1 MSLIKIKEPDS
12 KNEKTEFGCIGLDFG
27 TTNSVCSI
35 KIKNKV
41 EFIKDKNE
49 NILIPSVVLFD
60 DQKKVAGNN
69 AINIDKDLNSIKSI
83 KRNFTENFD
92 ENIYLDNKG
101 KKISSVDIAT
111 EIFKHLKENCDN
123 FLKNKIHDCVLTVPA
138 YFDEKARSGIMR
150 SAFMSG
156 FNVKRLINEPTA
168 AAFAYGLEKN
178 KRGTYFIYDLGGGTF
193 DVSVLKLSDGIF
205 KVIGSGGDSKLGGDD
220 FDKVFAEK
228 ILKDFFNESFSK
240 ISIKDQRRTLNK
252 CKFLK
257 EKISDKEFFNETFVI
272 NNFSKKLKITSN
284 LFNSAVDYLIDKTLE
299 ISDRLLTECNLESK
313 SIDGF
318 ILVGGSTRLKRI
330 EEKIKKKFGI
340 KIFNNINPDLVVS
353 VGASLHGYELLNGSK
368 NLLLDVTPLSL
379 GIETMGGLMEKI
391 ISRNSSI
398 PCVKE
403 QSFTT
408 HENGQTAIK
417 INILQGERETIE
429 HNRSLGEFILTG
441 LEPKPAGVPRINVR
455 FSLDADGIL
464 FVSANDE
471 NSSNE
476 SNLVVKADKNLS
488 IDEMRR
494 IVESSIANAKND
506 MNERMN
512 IEAKIK
518 GRKAINEIESVKDE
532 LQILC
537 NNDELKE
544 IMNLLKELNDIILS
558 SDIDSD
564 AINDL
569 TDKLNES
576 TKRFAQKKIEKD
588 FSQMVGKDLKGI
600 EKV

>member
-1 MSLIKIKEPDS
+1 MSLISIKEPCS
-12 KNEKTEFGCIGLDFG
+12 KNDKVENSCIGVDFG

-35 KIKNKV
+35 KIGNKV
-41 EFIKDKNE
+41 EFIKDQDE
-49 NILIPSVVLFD
+49 NILIPSIVLFD
-60 DQKKVAGNN
+60 NQKKVIGNT
-69 AINIDKDLNSIKSI
+69 AIKNDKDLNSIKSI

-92 ENIYLDNKG
+92 ENLYLDNKG
-101 KKISSVDIAT
+101 EKVSSVDIAT
-111 EIFKHLKENCDN
+111 DIFKHLKENCDN
-123 FLKNKIHDCVLTVPA
+123 YLKEKIYDCVLTVPA

-178 KRGTYFIYDLGGGTF
+178 KRGTYFVFDLGGGTF
-193 DVSVLKLSDGIF
+193 DVSILKLSEGIF

-220 FDKVFAEK
+220 FDKLLAEK
-228 ILKDFFNESFSK
+228 ILKDFFNANLTE
-240 ISIKDQRRTLNK
+240 ISIKDQRFVINK
-252 CKFLK
+252 CKILK
-257 EKISDKEFFNETFVI
+257 EKISDKKHFDENFVI
-272 NNFSKKLKITSN
+272 NDVSKNIKITSDF
-284 LFNSAVDYLIDKTLE
+284 FNSAIDSLIDKTLS
-299 ISDRLLTECNLESK
+299 ISESLLSECNLESK

-318 ILVGGSTRLKRI
+318 ILVGGSTRLYRI

-340 KIFNNINPDLVVS
+340 RIFNNINPDLVVS
-353 VGASLHGYELLNGSK
+353 FGAALHGYELLNGSK

-471 NSSNE
+471 NSSKE
-476 SNLVVKADKNLS
+476 GNLVVKADKNLS
-488 IDEMRR
+488 IDEMRK
-494 IVESSIANAKND
+494 IVESSVSNAQND

-518 GRKAINEIESVKDE
+518 GRRVINEIESVKGE
-532 LQILC
+532 LKLLC
-537 NNDELKE
+537 NKNELKE
-544 IMNLLKELNDIILS
+544 IMNLVKELNDIILS
-558 SDIDSD
+558 TKTDIET
-564 AINDL
+564 INDL
-569 TDKLNES
+569 TDKINES
-576 TKRFAQKKIEKD
+576 TKRFAQKKVEKD

-600 EKV
+600 

>member
-1 MSLIKIKEPDS
+1 MSLISIKEPCS
-12 KNEKTEFGCIGLDFG
+12 KNDKVENSCIGVDFG

-35 KIKNKV
+35 KIGNKV
-41 EFIKDKNE
+41 EFIKDQDE
-49 NILIPSVVLFD
+49 NILIPSIVLFD
-60 DQKKVAGNN
+60 NQKKIIGNT
-69 AINIDKDLNSIKSI
+69 AIKNDKDLNSIKSI

-92 ENIYLDNKG
+92 ENLYLDNKG
-101 KKISSVDIAT
+101 EKVSSVDIAT
-111 EIFKHLKENCDN
+111 DIFKHLKENCDN
-123 FLKNKIHDCVLTVPA
+123 YLKEKIYDCVLTVPA

-178 KRGTYFIYDLGGGTF
+178 KRGTYFVFDLGGGTF
-193 DVSVLKLSDGIF
+193 DVSILKLSEGIF

-220 FDKVFAEK
+220 FDKLLAEK
-228 ILKDFFNESFSK
+228 ILKDFFNANLTE
-240 ISIKDQRRTLNK
+240 ISIKDQRFVINK
-252 CKFLK
+252 CKILK
-257 EKISDKEFFNETFVI
+257 EKISDKKHFDENFVI
-272 NNFSKKLKITSN
+272 NDVSKNIKITSDF
-284 LFNSAVDYLIDKTLE
+284 FNSAIDSLIDKTLS
-299 ISDRLLTECNLESK
+299 ISESLLSECNLESK

-318 ILVGGSTRLKRI
+318 ILVGGSTRLYRI

-340 KIFNNINPDLVVS
+340 RIFNNINPDLVVS
-353 VGASLHGYELLNGSK
+353 FGAALHGYELLNGSK

-471 NSSNE
+471 NSSKE
-476 SNLVVKADKNLS
+476 GNLVVKADKNLS
-488 IDEMRR
+488 IDEMRK
-494 IVESSIANAKND
+494 IVESSVSNAQND

-518 GRKAINEIESVKDE
+518 GRRVINEIESVKGE
-532 LQILC
+532 LKLLC
-537 NNDELKE
+537 NKNELKE
-544 IMNLLKELNDIILS
+544 IMNLVKELNDIILS
-558 SDIDSD
+558 TKIDIET
-564 AINDL
+564 INDL
-569 TDKLNES
+569 TDKINES
-576 TKRFAQKKIEKD
+576 TKRFAQKKVEKD

-600 EKV
+600 

>member
-1 MSLIKIKEPDS
+1 MSLISIKEPCS
-12 KNEKTEFGCIGLDFG
+12 KNDKVENSCIGVDFG

-35 KIKNKV
+35 KIGNKV
-41 EFIKDKNE
+41 EFIKDQDE
-49 NILIPSVVLFD
+49 NILIPSIVLFD
-60 DQKKVAGNN
+60 NQKKVIGNT
-69 AINIDKDLNSIKSI
+69 AIKNDKDLNSIKSI

-92 ENIYLDNKG
+92 ENLYLDNKG
-101 KKISSVDIAT
+101 EKVSSVDIAT
-111 EIFKHLKENCDN
+111 DIFKHLKENCDN
-123 FLKNKIHDCVLTVPA
+123 YLKEKIYDCVLTVPA

-178 KRGTYFIYDLGGGTF
+178 KRGTYFVFDLGGGTF
-193 DVSVLKLSDGIF
+193 DVSILKLSEGIF

-220 FDKVFAEK
+220 FDKLLAEK
-228 ILKDFFNESFSK
+228 ILKDFFNVNLTE
-240 ISIKDQRRTLNK
+240 ISIKDQRFVINK
-252 CKFLK
+252 CKILK
-257 EKISDKEFFNETFVI
+257 EKISDKKNLDENFVI
-272 NNFSKKLKITSN
+272 NDVSKNIKITSDF
-284 LFNSAVDYLIDKTLE
+284 FNSAIDSLIDKTLS
-299 ISDRLLTECNLESK
+299 ISESLLSECNLESK

-318 ILVGGSTRLKRI
+318 ILVGGSTRLYRI

-340 KIFNNINPDLVVS
+340 RIFNNINPDLVVS
-353 VGASLHGYELLNGSK
+353 FGAALHGYELLNGSK

-471 NSSNE
+471 NSSKE
-476 SNLVVKADKNLS
+476 GNLVVKADKNLS
-488 IDEMRR
+488 IDEMRK
-494 IVESSIANAKND
+494 IVESSVSNAQND

-518 GRKAINEIESVKDE
+518 GRRVINEIESVKGE
-532 LQILC
+532 LKLLC
-537 NNDELKE
+537 NKNELKE
-544 IMNLLKELNDIILS
+544 IMNLVKELNDIILS
-558 SDIDSD
+558 TKTDIET
-564 AINDL
+564 INDL
-569 TDKLNES
+569 TDKINES
-576 TKRFAQKKIEKD
+576 TKRFAQKKVEKD

-600 EKV
+600 

>member
-1 MSLIKIKEPDS
+1 MSLISIKEPSS
-12 KNEKTEFGCIGLDFG
+12 KNDKIELSCIGLDFG

-35 KIKNKV
+35 KIENKV
-41 EFIKDKNE
+41 EFIKDQDK

-60 DQKKVAGNN
+60 NQKKVMGNT
-69 AINIDKDLNSIKSI
+69 AIKNDKDLNSIKSI

-92 ENIYLDNKG
+92 ENIYLDHNKN
-101 KKISSVDIAT
+101 KISSVDIAT

-123 FLKNKIHDCVLTVPA
+123 YLKKKIYDCVLTVPA

-178 KRGTYFIYDLGGGTF
+178 KRGTYFVFDLGGGTF
-193 DVSVLKLSDGIF
+193 DVSILKLSEGIF

-220 FDKVFAEK
+220 FDKLFASEIVK
-228 ILKDFFNESFSK
+228 HFFNETFSE
-240 ISIKDQRRTLNK
+240 ISIKDQRFILNK
-252 CKFLK
+252 CKLLK
-257 EKISDKEFFNETFVI
+257 EKINDKEYHDEIFVVNEV
-272 NNFSKKLKITSN
+272 SKNIKITPDF
-284 LFNSAVDYLIDKTLE
+284 FNSAVDSLIDRTIE
-299 ISDRLLTECNLESK
+299 ISEGLLSECNLESK

-330 EEKIKKKFGI
+330 EEKIKNKFGI

-353 VGASLHGYELLNGSK
+353 FGAALHGYELLNGSQ

-429 HNRSLGEFILTG
+429 HNRSLGEFTLFG

-471 NSSNE
+471 NSSRE

-488 IDEMRR
+488 IDEMRK
-494 IVESSIANAKND
+494 IVESSISNAKND
-506 MNERMN
+506 INERMN

-518 GRKAINEIESVKDE
+518 GRRAINEIESVKNE
-532 LQILC
+532 LKMLC
-537 NNDELKE
+537 NKNELKK
-544 IMNLLKELNDIILS
+544 IMNLVKELNDIILS
-558 SDIDSD
+558 SEIETET
-564 AINDL
+564 INDL

-600 EKV
+600 

>member
-1 MSLIKIKEPDS
+1 MSLISIKEPSS
-12 KNEKTEFGCIGLDFG
+12 KNDKIELSCIGLDFG

-35 KIKNKV
+35 KIENKV
-41 EFIKDKNE
+41 EFIKDQDK

-60 DQKKVAGNN
+60 NQKKVMGNT
-69 AINIDKDLNSIKSI
+69 AIKNDKDLNSIKSI

-92 ENIYLDNKG
+92 ENIYLDHNKN
-101 KKISSVDIAT
+101 KISSVDIAT

-123 FLKNKIHDCVLTVPA
+123 YLKKKIYDCVLTVPA

-178 KRGTYFIYDLGGGTF
+178 KRGTYFVFDLGGGTF
-193 DVSVLKLSDGIF
+193 DVSILKLSEGIF

-220 FDKVFAEK
+220 FDKLFAVK
-228 ILKDFFNESFSK
+228 IVKHFFNETFSE
-240 ISIKDQRRTLNK
+240 ISIKDQRFILNK
-252 CKFLK
+252 CKLLK
-257 EKISDKEFFNETFVI
+257 EKISDKEYIDEIFVVNEV
-272 NNFSKKLKITSN
+272 SKNIKITPDF
-284 LFNSAVDYLIDKTLE
+284 LNSAVDSLIDRTIE
-299 ISDRLLTECNLESK
+299 ISEGLLSECNLESK

-330 EEKIKKKFGI
+330 EEKIKNKFGI

-353 VGASLHGYELLNGSK
+353 LGAALHGYELLNGSQ

-391 ISRNSSI
+391 ILRNSSI

-429 HNRSLGEFILTG
+429 HNRSLGEFTLFG

-471 NSSNE
+471 NSSRE

-488 IDEMRR
+488 IDEMRK
-494 IVESSIANAKND
+494 IVESSISNAKND
-506 MNERMN
+506 INERMN

-518 GRKAINEIESVKDE
+518 GRRAINEIESVKNE
-532 LQILC
+532 LKMLC
-537 NNDELKE
+537 NKNELKK
-544 IMNLLKELNDIILS
+544 IMNLVKELNDIILS
-558 SDIDSD
+558 SKIDTET
-564 AINDL
+564 INDL

-600 EKV
+600 